1 MLCYIGIGSNL
12 GDREK
17 YIENAIE
24 KLKNIEGVEV
34 KRVSNIHETEPV
46 GGPRQGKY
54 LNAAIEIETGL
65 KPRELLAKL
74 QDIEKQL
81 GRKRTVK
88 NAPRTIDLDILL
100 YGDNKIDEPDL
111 KIPHPGMREREFV
124 MKPLIEIM
132 DTSLRGAIATKRPRT
147 KCPRKCR
154 VLRTRPIS

>member
-1 MLCYIGIGSNL
+1 VLCYIGIGSNL

-124 MKPLIEIM
+124 MKPLKEIYE
-132 DTSLRGAIATKRPRT
+132 GI
-147 KCPRKCR
+147 
-154 VLRTRPIS
+154 